1 VFPWPHSG
9 ALEQSEKKPVRPAFL
24 HARHITEEKILP
36 TGIIPAPKLSTKCR
50 SSAVRNDPV
59 QENKKA
65 VQGKRFSPDRPE
77 KDKKMSNKTKLILGF
92 TIAVF
97 MISAMFAAAPRLS
110 ASPQQAATAEVKIDN
125 FSFGPATLTVAPG
138 TTVTWVNH
146 DDIPHTV
153 VSTDG
158 FFKSKV
164 LDTDEKFSFTFAKAG
179 TYPYFCSIHPK
190 MTASVVVK

>member
-1 VFPWPHSG
+1 
-9 ALEQSEKKPVRPAFL
+9 
-24 HARHITEEKILP
+24 
-36 TGIIPAPKLSTKCR
+36 
-50 SSAVRNDPV
+50 
-59 QENKKA
+59 
-65 VQGKRFSPDRPE
+65 
-77 KDKKMSNKTKLILGF
+77 MSNKTKLVLGF

-97 MISAMFAAAPRLS
+97 MIAAMLAEAPKLS
-110 ASPQQAATAEVKIDN
+110 ANPQQTATAEVKIDN

-158 FFKSKV
+158 LFKSKV
-164 LDTDEKFSFTFAKAG
+164 LDTDEKFSFTFTKTG

-190 MTASVVVK
+190 MTANVVVK